1 MNKIKKII
9 KNDSNEYVKFS
20 IKFLIVISISLFLG
34 FLYLQL
40 DILKIL
46 FFSSFLLVLFS
57 PFLNKMNKRKIP
69 DILGIFIIYLFFILF
84 LLISLFA
91 IIPIFMEQTY
101 LLVDFLSKKIE
112 ILDQAYKLGGIDGL
126 GLNNTNFRYL
136 LPFIE
141 NVNLDTLLTALKNN
155 FASISQ
161 FIASNLGLI
170 ASSSTGLVLSV
181 GNVLFQVA
189 MVFIFNFF
197 MVLERKK
204 IKILFYDI
212 IPLNVSKYLS
222 SREDKIV
229 LSLYDWLKGQFLL
242 AIIMFFIVFI
252 SLSILSLFGIDLKNN
267 FTLAIISGLMEFIP
281 YLGPTL
287 ALLPALAIAFGLG
300 FNTVL
305 IILGLYLV
313 IQWCENNIL
322 VPYIMS
328 KSMDLSP
335 FLVLLMMAIGASA
348 AGILGI
354 ILAVPL
360 SAIIQI
366 FARDYI
372 KFKKKNI
379 NK

>member
-1 MNKIKKII
+1 MNQIKKILQ
-9 KNDSNEYVKFS
+9 NDSNEYVKFS
-20 IKFLIVISISLFLG
+20 IKFLIIISISLFLG

-69 DILGIFIIYLFFILF
+69 DVVWIFIIYLFFILF
-84 LLISLFA
+84 LLVSFFA

-101 LLVDFLSKKIE
+101 LLADFLSKKME
-112 ILDQAYKLGGIDGL
+112 VLDQAYKLWWIEWL
-126 GLNNTNFRYL
+126 WLNDTILKYI
-136 LPFIE
+136 LPLIE
-141 NVNLDTLLTALKNN
+141 NVNLDTLLNALKNN

-161 FIASNLGLI
+161 FIASNLWNI
-170 ASSSTGLVLSV
+170 ASTSTWFVLSV
-181 GNVLFQVA
+181 WNMLFQIA
-189 MVFIFNFF
+189 MIFVFNFF
-197 MVLERKK
+197 MVLERKN
-204 IKILFYDI
+204 IKKFFYEI
-212 IPLNVSKYLS
+212 IPSVLSKYLE
-222 SREDKIV
+222 SRETKIV
-229 LSLYDWLKGQFLL
+229 NSLYDWLKWQFFL

-252 SLSILSLFGIDLKNN
+252 SLTILSFFGIDLENN
-267 FTLAIISGLMEFIP
+267 FTLAIIAWLMEFIP
-281 YLGPTL
+281 YLWPIL
-287 ALLPALAIAFGLG
+287 ALLPALAIAFWLW

-305 IILGLYLV
+305 IILWLYLV

-335 FLVLLMMAIGASA
+335 FLVLLMMAIWASVA
-348 AGILGI
+348 WIVWI

-366 FARDYI
+366 FVRDYL
-372 KFKKKNI
+372 KFKKK
-379 NK
+379 KD

>member
-1 MNKIKKII
+1 MKKITKII
-9 KNDSNEYVKFS
+9 KNDSTEYIKFS
-20 IKFLIVISISLFLG
+20 IKILIVISISAILG
-34 FLYLQL
+34 FLYLQI

-69 DILGIFIIYLFFILF
+69 DILWIFIIYLFFILF
-84 LLISLFA
+84 LLISFFA
-91 IIPIFMEQTY
+91 IIPIFIEQTY
-101 LLVDFLSKKIE
+101 LLVDFLGKKIE
-112 ILDQAYKLGGIDGL
+112 ILDQTYKNWWIEWLW
-126 GLNNTNFRYL
+126 LNGTNLRYL

-141 NVNLDTLLTALKNN
+141 NVNLDTFLNALKNN

-161 FIASNLGLI
+161 FIASNLWSI
-170 ASSSTGLVLSV
+170 ASSSTWLVLSV
-181 GNVLFQVA
+181 WNVLFQIV

-197 MVLERKK
+197 MVLERKN
-204 IKILFYDI
+204 IKKFFYEI
-212 IPLNVSKYLS
+212 IPLKISRYFQL
-222 SREDKIV
+222 REDKII
-229 LSLYDWLKGQFLL
+229 LSLYEWLKWQFFL
-242 AIIMFFIVFI
+242 AIIMFLIVFI
-252 SLSILSLFGIDLKNN
+252 SLSILSLFGIDLENN
-267 FTLAIISGLMEFIP
+267 FTLAIIAGLMEFIP
-281 YLGPTL
+281 YLWPTL

-305 IILGLYLV
+305 IILWLYLV

-335 FLVLLMMAIGASA
+335 FFVLLMMAVWASTA
-348 AGILGI
+348 WIIWI

-360 SAIIQI
+360 SAVIQI
-366 FARDYI
+366 FVRDYI
-372 KFKKKNI
+372 MFKKKNI

>member
-1 MNKIKKII
+1 MNVIKKVI
-9 KNDSNEYVKFS
+9 NDNNNDYIKFS
-20 IKFLIVISISLFLG
+20 IKFLIIVSISAILG

-46 FFSSFLLVLFS
+46 FFASFLLILFS

-84 LLISLFA
+84 LLISFFA
-91 IIPIFMEQTY
+91 IIPIFVEQTS
-101 LLVDFLSKKIE
+101 LLIDFLSKKME
-112 ILDQAYKLGGIDGL
+112 ILDQAYKLGGIEGL
-126 GLNNTNFRYL
+126 GLNDTIFKYILPL
-136 LPFIE
+136 LE
-141 NVNLDTLLTALKNN
+141 NINLDTLLNALKNN

-161 FIASNLGLI
+161 FIASNLGSI
-170 ASSSTGLVLSV
+170 ASSSTGIVLSV
-181 GNVLFQVA
+181 GNMVFQIA
-189 MVFIFNFF
+189 MIFIFNFF
-197 MVLERKK
+197 MVLERKN
-204 IKILFYDI
+204 IKKFFYDI
-212 IPLNVSKYLS
+212 IPSKISKYLE
-222 SREDKIV
+222 SREVKIV
-229 LSLYDWLKGQFLL
+229 NSLYEWLKGQFFL

-252 SLSILSLFGIDLKNN
+252 SLTILSFFGIDLESN
-267 FTLAIISGLMEFIP
+267 FTLAIIAGLMEFIP
-281 YLGPTL
+281 YLGPIL
-287 ALLPALAIAFGLG
+287 ALLPALAIAFLLG

-305 IILGLYLV
+305 IILGLYMI

-348 AGILGI
+348 AGIVGI

-366 FARDYI
+366 FVRDYI
-372 KFKKKNI
+372 KFKKKKN
-379 NK
+379 

>member
-1 MNKIKKII
+1 MNQIKKILQ
-9 KNDSNEYVKFS
+9 NDSNEYVKFS
-20 IKFLIVISISLFLG
+20 FKFLIIISILAMLG

-40 DILKIL
+40 NILKIL

-69 DILGIFIIYLFFILF
+69 DVVWIFIIYLFFILF
-84 LLISLFA
+84 LLVSFFA

-101 LLVDFLSKKIE
+101 LLADFLSKKME
-112 ILDQAYKLGGIDGL
+112 ILDQAYKIWWIEWLW
-126 GLNNTNFRYL
+126 LNDTILRYI
-136 LPFIE
+136 LPLIE
-141 NVNLDTLLTALKNN
+141 NVNLDTLLNALKNN

-161 FIASNLGLI
+161 FIASNLWNI
-170 ASSSTGLVLSV
+170 ATTSTWFVLSV
-181 GNVLFQVA
+181 WNLLFQIA
-189 MVFIFNFF
+189 MIFVFNFF
-197 MVLERKK
+197 MVLERKN
-204 IKILFYDI
+204 IKKFFYEI
-212 IPLNVSKYLS
+212 IPSVLSKYLE
-222 SREDKIV
+222 SRETKIV
-229 LSLYDWLKGQFLL
+229 NSLYDWLKWQFFL

-252 SLSILSLFGIDLKNN
+252 SLTILSFFGIDLENN

-281 YLGPTL
+281 YLWPIL

-300 FNTVL
+300 FDTVL
-305 IILGLYLV
+305 VILWLYLV

-335 FLVLLMMAIGASA
+335 FLVLLMMAIWASVA
-348 AGILGI
+348 WIVWI

-366 FARDYI
+366 FVRDYL
-372 KFKKKNI
+372 KFKKK
-379 NK
+379 KD